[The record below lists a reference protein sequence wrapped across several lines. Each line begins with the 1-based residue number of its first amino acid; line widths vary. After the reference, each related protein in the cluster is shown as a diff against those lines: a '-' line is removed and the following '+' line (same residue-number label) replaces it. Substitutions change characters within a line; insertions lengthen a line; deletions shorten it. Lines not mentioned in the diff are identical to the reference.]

1 VQSQYRF
8 FMGGVIPHQAGRK
21 QPSWDERAWL
31 RDERVP
37 IGGEPPGSGVVDEGI
52 VESFS
57 DLVAQRGDIGEGRI
71 SEKARRDPA
80 GIVHHITPL
89 AKAVIGTAWLEIVG
103 VEADDAA
110 LKIVFLI
117 EEVEEVK
124 EGVGEEEGG
133 EVTRTDVEDPL
144 SLACPKPS
152 LPSSFFVLTKL
163 YFA

>member
-1 VQSQYRF
+1 MQSQYRF
-8 FMGGVIPHQAGRK
+8 FMGGVIPHQARRK
-21 QPSWDERAWL
+21 QRSWDERAWL

-71 SEKARRDPA
+71 SEKARRDPS

-89 AKAVIGTAWLEIVG
+89 AKAVIGTAWLGIVG

-117 EEVEEVK
+117 EEVK

-144 SLACPKPS
+144 SLPCPKPS